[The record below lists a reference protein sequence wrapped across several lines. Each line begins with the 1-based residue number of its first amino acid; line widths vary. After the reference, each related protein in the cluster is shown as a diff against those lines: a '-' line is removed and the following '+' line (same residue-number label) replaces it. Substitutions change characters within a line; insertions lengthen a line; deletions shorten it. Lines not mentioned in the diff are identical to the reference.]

1 MTEERRKELQA
12 IRAES
17 FQLDQKMV
25 AEGTLID
32 GPQRIQAALA
42 AAARKGQDDRV
53 AELVRLRPTGV
64 QTPLRQ

>member
-1 MTEERRKELQA
+1 MSDERRKELQA

-25 AEGTLID
+25 AEGTLVD
-32 GPQRIQAALA
+32 GVQRIQAALGA
-42 AAARKGQDDRV
+42 PARDALDNRV
-53 AELVRLRPTGV
+53 AELVRLRPTGD